1 MNKEKLDS
9 LLSSGAITQE
19 EYSEMLSKLG
29 GNENGLQEKGQE
41 ETKAEEAQFTNDD
54 IKKLIQSEVDK
65 VRTKYSLELKNK
77 EQELKKIR
85 AEHLTKEEVAKLE
98 IEEAKKELEA
108 EKAAFKL
115 EKTKNFAKDELV
127 KANLCKKPD
136 LVLKLTDFIKGDNE
150 EEVATQVKTLA
161 EVILEIA
168 KENTEE
174 RFKSNGRTPNTGSSN
189 GGNNNPFS
197 KDSWNLTRQM
207 QLMTENPE
215 LAKQLQATAK

>member
-9 LLSSGAITQE
+9 LLASGAITQE
-19 EYSEMLSKLG
+19 EYNEMLSKLG